1 MGFDLKPLWESFST
15 QVIILLCIVGVAL
28 LIGTIVT
35 QGFARG
41 IMGVILIFVLVMLII
56 MLNDV
61 ESIGGKLKDLIIK
74 EPAGII
80 YPFKSGFWRF

>member
-1 MGFDLKPLWESFST
+1 MGFDLKPLWDSFST
-15 QVIILLCIVGVAL
+15 QVIFLLCIVGVAM

-56 MLNDV
+56 MLNDAETV
-61 ESIGGKLKDLIIK
+61 GGKLKDLIIK
-74 EPAGII
+74 PAGTSIFPMKI
-80 YPFKSGFWRF
+80 GNWRL

>member
-1 MGFDLKPLWESFST
+1 MGFDLKPLWDNFST
-15 QVIILLCIVGVAL
+15 QVIWLLCIVGVAM

-41 IMGVILIFVLVMLII
+41 IMAVILIFVIVMLII

-61 ESIGGKLKDLIIK
+61 EIIGGKLKDIIIK
-74 EPAGII
+74 PAGTAIFPMKI
-80 YPFKSGFWRF
+80 GYWRF